1 MIRMTNK
8 KDDGIEQ
15 RILTEA
21 VKLFSEKGFHGTSMR
36 ELASA
41 ASCSLPMLYYYYNN
55 KEDLFYKLAYSEFVL
70 LIEKL
75 NSQVKRGVPLSEIY
89 FEAVKQRKELSAY
102 DKAVYKLAMKVWLG
116 FDGDSKAKNDLLVWE
131 NGRLERTKR
140 IFSAL
145 CDNEKNLETFSNIIV
160 RIMENMIEK
169 IILFDDEISDD
180 EIKNE
185 IQFLIIN
192 QKINGGI

>member
-1 MIRMTNK
+1 MTNK

-41 ASCSLPMLYYYYNN
+41 AGCSLPMLYYYYNN

-116 FDGDSKAKNDLLVWE
+116 FDGDSKVKNDLLEWE

-192 QKINGGI
+192 QKINGGV

>member
-1 MIRMTNK
+1 MNNK

-41 ASCSLPMLYYYYNN
+41 AGCSLPMLYYYYNN

-116 FDGDSKAKNDLLVWE
+116 FDGDSKVKNDLLEWE

-169 IILFDDEISDD
+169 IILFNDEISDD